1 MGRTTVETMRGHFH
15 ETARARGYLL
25 DAAQEQ
31 AADRLAELGAA
42 LGRGR
47 GHGLFHR
54 RPAAGL
60 YLWGPVGRGK
70 TWLLDTFF
78 AAVPLPAE
86 RRTRVHFH
94 AFFRRLHEA
103 VRRHRDDHGH
113 ERSAVDA
120 AVSELVGDV
129 DLLCF
134 DEFHVHDPGDA
145 MLVTRLLRELHARGV
160 VLVCTSNYPP
170 AGLLPNPLY
179 HHLFEPTIREI
190 QARMTVVTVAG
201 PRDYRSL
208 PRTETLDTAFARG
221 AVLWPGDPEQLRG
234 QQLVPPTPDEAVT
247 LRVNHRELA
256 VAAARPGE
264 LWSGFA
270 ALCEGRTSPLD
281 YLVLAE
287 TYPTWVLGGLPALKT
302 ASAEAR
308 QRFVNL
314 VDVCCDADVRLF
326 LCSDR
331 TLTEILAGDDLP
343 TDITRTASRLGL
355 LRRVDGSNNGDGD
368 GGKSVEGAEGAHQ
381 GGGAEHSD

>member
-1 MGRTTVETMRGHFH
+1 MGRTTVETMRNHFH
-15 ETARARGYLL
+15 EVATTRGYVL
-25 DAAQEQ
+25 DPAQHEAVQ
-31 AADRLAELGAA
+31 RLAELGAA
-42 LGRGR
+42 LSRGR

-54 RPAAGL
+54 RPVAGL

-103 VRRHRDDHGH
+103 VDRHRDDHGH
-113 ERSAVDA
+113 EHSAVDA
-120 AVSELVGDV
+120 ALSELVGDV

-170 AGLLPNPLY
+170 AGLLPSPLH

-190 QARMTVVTVAG
+190 EERMTTVTVAG
-201 PRDYRSL
+201 PQDYRSL
-208 PRTETLDTAFARG
+208 TRVGTAAGEFGEG

-234 QQLVPPTPDEAVT
+234 QGLVPPTPDEARI
-247 LRVNHRELA
+247 LRVNRRDLA
-256 VAAARPGE
+256 VRAARPGE
-264 LWSGFA
+264 LWGGFA
-270 ALCEGRTSPLD
+270 ALCEGRTSALD

-287 TYPTWVLGGLPALKT
+287 TYPTWVIGALPPLKT

-314 VDVCCDADVRLF
+314 IDVCCDADVRLF

-331 TLTEILAGDDLP
+331 PLAEVLAGDDLP
-343 TDITRTASRLGL
+343 TDISRTASRLGL
-355 LRRVDGSNNGDGD
+355 LRRVGRSDARENGSASAQSSSG
-368 GGKSVEGAEGAHQ
+368 S
-381 GGGAEHSD
+381 SS

>member
-15 ETARARGYLL
+15 EAANARGFVL
-25 DAAQEQ
+25 DSAQEE
-31 AADRLAELGAA
+31 AVDRLAELGVA
-42 LGRGR
+42 LSRGR
-47 GHGLFHR
+47 GHGPFRR

-70 TWLLDTFF
+70 TWLLDAFF

-103 VRRHRDDHGH
+103 VDRHRDDHGPEH
-113 ERSAVDA
+113 SAVDA

-145 MLVTRLLRELHARGV
+145 MLVTRLLREVHARGV

-170 AGLLPNPLY
+170 AGLLPDPLH

-190 QARMTVVTVAG
+190 EERMAVVTVAG
-201 PRDYRSL
+201 PQDYRAL
-208 PRTETLDTAFARG
+208 PRAGTVVTGFGRG

-234 QQLVPPTPDEAVT
+234 QGLLPPIPDEAVT
-247 LRVNHRELA
+247 LRVNRRDLA
-256 VAAARPGE
+256 VEAARSGE
-264 LWSGFA
+264 LWGGFA

-287 TYPTWVLGGLPALKT
+287 TYPTWVIGGLPPLKT
-302 ASAEAR
+302 ATAEAR

-326 LCSDR
+326 LCSDHP
-331 TLTEILAGDDLP
+331 LAELLAGDDLP
-343 TDITRTASRLGL
+343 TDIARTASRLGL
-355 LRRVDGSNNGDGD
+355 LRRVGR
-368 GGKSVEGAEGAHQ
+368 
-381 GGGAEHSD
+381 SDAPESTSQSSSTS